1 MRSSANFGL
10 VSLEL
15 ARPSLCPFA
24 PLSYFPLFSCL
35 LTLGAIIGF
44 GSIPALD
51 ARADASASAASLR
64 STSTST
70 GELIASKRSAFF
82 INDFPPFPLSLSLFF
97 FSLFPFPLADD
108 ASALWITLRPRFAPF
123 PPTASDP
130 PTRARAPD
138 GANDPPT
145 LVRAPLIARGA
156 RETTSRPRA
165 PTVTAGPPPR
175 AVVIIFRPLLALAR
189 DASAETSNRG
199 RVETVLPPRDRA
211 RRSRAER
218 RRERR
223 RLENGRAPPS
233 RKTCITRA
241 RAMASSPRATPARAV
256 TFARHGRG
264 TLSAS
269 FARARRRCEDA
280 RATSGRWARA
290 TSEAATVST
299 STRARESARAGDA
312 ALAVARRFAEVVRLG
327 STIALVALDKRRY
340 DELGRAVGALGPAYA
355 KFGQALAS
363 RGDIVGRDVARALMD
378 LCDDM
383 EPFDDEAA
391 VRVVEEELG
400 VESPVAAAV
409 RDAGPP
415 VAAASLAQVYKATLD
430 GETVAIKVQRPGIE
444 AVVDMDAALLR
455 LGASA
460 VERTGKV
467 KAKALDAVNEFCS
480 RLYEEMDF
488 RREAANLT
496 QFNALY
502 GENGSASKSFPKPG
516 IRVPRLI
523 DTYGVGRRVVVM
535 EWIDGEKL
543 TRGRDKSV
551 SADDLHYV
559 KLGIACTLSQLIE
572 TGVMHA
578 DPHGGNILKLPNGG
592 LAYLDFGLV
601 STVPRQVRD
610 GLVAAIA
617 LLIFSRNYAAVGR
630 LFGEL
635 MLIPPE
641 VLEDESEMRE
651 LERALEDA
659 AEATLK
665 FPENGGVPDVRFD
678 QLLGALLALVPRF
691 KFILPP
697 YFLNNARAL
706 GTLEGMA
713 KSADPDF
720 NILAVVYPYAMTRAL
735 ANPDESP
742 VIRSVIRQLATDPTT
757 DRLSLRVLFK
767 MLRDVSRLT
776 GASALRVA
784 VDALA
789 RREGRRLLLDVLARE
804 FRNILDSIR
813 RLRVRPHR

>member
-1 MRSSANFGL
+1 
-10 VSLEL
+10 
-15 ARPSLCPFA
+15 
-24 PLSYFPLFSCL
+24 
-35 LTLGAIIGF
+35 
-44 GSIPALD
+44 
-51 ARADASASAASLR
+51 
-64 STSTST
+64 
-70 GELIASKRSAFF
+70 
-82 INDFPPFPLSLSLFF
+82 
-97 FSLFPFPLADD
+97 
-108 ASALWITLRPRFAPF
+108 
-123 PPTASDP
+123 
-130 PTRARAPD
+130 
-138 GANDPPT
+138 
-145 LVRAPLIARGA
+145 
-156 RETTSRPRA
+156 
-165 PTVTAGPPPR
+165 
-175 AVVIIFRPLLALAR
+175 
-189 DASAETSNRG
+189 
-199 RVETVLPPRDRA
+199 
-211 RRSRAER
+211 
-218 RRERR
+218 
-223 RLENGRAPPS
+223 
-233 RKTCITRA
+233 
-241 RAMASSPRATPARAV
+241 MASSPRATPARAV

-264 TLSAS
+264 TSSAS

-290 TSEAATVST
+290 TSEATTVST
-299 STRARESARAGDA
+299 STRVRERARAGDA

-340 DELGRAVGALGPAYA
+340 DELGRAVGALGPTYA

-383 EPFDDEAA
+383 EPFGDEAA

-784 VDALA
+784 FDALA
-789 RREGRRLLLDVLARE
+789 RREGRRLLLDVLTRE
-804 FRNILDSIR
+804 FQSILDSVR

>member
-1 MRSSANFGL
+1 
-10 VSLEL
+10 
-15 ARPSLCPFA
+15 
-24 PLSYFPLFSCL
+24 
-35 LTLGAIIGF
+35 
-44 GSIPALD
+44 
-51 ARADASASAASLR
+51 
-64 STSTST
+64 
-70 GELIASKRSAFF
+70 
-82 INDFPPFPLSLSLFF
+82 
-97 FSLFPFPLADD
+97 
-108 ASALWITLRPRFAPF
+108 
-123 PPTASDP
+123 
-130 PTRARAPD
+130 
-138 GANDPPT
+138 
-145 LVRAPLIARGA
+145 
-156 RETTSRPRA
+156 
-165 PTVTAGPPPR
+165 
-175 AVVIIFRPLLALAR
+175 
-189 DASAETSNRG
+189 
-199 RVETVLPPRDRA
+199 
-211 RRSRAER
+211 
-218 RRERR
+218 
-223 RLENGRAPPS
+223 
-233 RKTCITRA
+233 
-241 RAMASSPRATPARAV
+241 MASSPRATPARAV

-264 TLSAS
+264 TSSAS

-280 RATSGRWARA
+280 GATSGRWARA
-290 TSEAATVST
+290 TSEATTVST

-340 DELGRAVGALGPAYA
+340 DELGRAVGALGPTYA

-383 EPFDDEAA
+383 EPFGDEAA

-400 VESPVAAAV
+400 VES
-409 RDAGPP
+409 P

-543 TRGRDKSV
+543 TSGRDKSV

-784 VDALA
+784 FDALA
-789 RREGRRLLLDVLARE
+789 RREGRRLLLDVLTRE
-804 FRNILDSIR
+804 VQNILDSVR